1 MFQVKQPEERHLLF
15 ECPSELAE
23 SVEFRPELDRLIEE
37 FALRLGTL
45 AERCLQPHRL
55 H

>member
-1 MFQVKQPEERHLLF
+1 MGTANNRQLYF
-15 ECPSELAE
+15 EFPSELAD
-23 SVEFRPELDRLIEE
+23 SVEFRPELEDLIEE

-45 AERCLQPHRL
+45 AERCLQPPRL